1 MITKRQ
7 ESCQHNHGTH
17 VSNGN
22 SNSEAGKVGCLK
34 KGKTNLFAF
43 SNTRHDQF
51 QEMSSKGFP
60 AHPFCR
66 NYVVADTIWSGNP
79 LVTTQLWC
87 DNSTH
92 NVLKYSKKSEVIGS
106 HSFHKC
112 LLQAGTCQAL
122 SIHLLSIQALPLTSC
137 AIQAKALSYFYAS
150 VSSSVKTGMK
160 TGYPPHEV
168 PLKNK

>member
-66 NYVVADTIWSGNP
+66 NYVVADTI
-79 LVTTQLWC
+79 
-87 DNSTH
+87 
-92 NVLKYSKKSEVIGS
+92 
-106 HSFHKC
+106 
-112 LLQAGTCQAL
+112 
-122 SIHLLSIQALPLTSC
+122 
-137 AIQAKALSYFYAS
+137 
-150 VSSSVKTGMK
+150 
-160 TGYPPHEV
+160 
-168 PLKNK
+168 